1 MESQHRNSRA
11 TKQIPAWVG
20 ALALGSTFFLL
31 VWGEL
36 RRPLRRREAEPKL
49 RRDARN
55 LMVAGIAGLTLQVA
69 ELPVTRLLTEMVE
82 QRRWGLLKRVSLPV
96 WLETTLAV
104 ILMDYTFYL
113 WHALNHKL
121 TFLWR
126 FHQPHHV
133 DLGLDASTALRFHFG
148 ELSTSVAWRA
158 GQVISIGV
166 SPFSLSVW
174 QFFMLAEILFQH
186 SNVELPI
193 RLERFLCKF
202 IVTPR
207 MHGIHHSIMKGEQE
221 SNWSS
226 GLTVWDYLHG
236 TLRLN
241 IPQAEVIIGV
251 PAYLD
256 SRHTTLPKILTM
268 PFTHQRPSWRLPNG
282 DTPTRPPLPGSRYYL
297 LT

>member
-1 MESQHRNSRA
+1 M
-11 TKQIPAWVG
+11 KQVPGWVG
-20 ALALGSTFFLL
+20 ALALGGTFLLL
-31 VWGEL
+31 VWGEV

-55 LMVAGIAGLTLQVA
+55 LTVAGIAGLTLQFA
-69 ELPVTRLLTEMVE
+69 EMPVTRRLTKMVE
-82 QRRWGLLKRVSLPV
+82 QRRWGLLKRVSLPL

-113 WHALNHKL
+113 WHALNHKVP
-121 TFLWR
+121 FLWR

-158 GQVISIGV
+158 GQVLSIGM
-166 SPFSLSVW
+166 SPLSLSVW
-174 QFFMLAEILFQH
+174 QFFMLTEILFQH
-186 SNVELPI
+186 SNLELPI

-207 MHGIHHSIMKGEQE
+207 MHGIHHSIVKEEQN

-236 TLRLN
+236 SLRLN
-241 IPQAEVIIGV
+241 IPQAEVVIGV
-251 PAYLD
+251 PAYID
-256 SRHTTLPKILTM
+256 PRDTTLPKILKM
-268 PFTHQRPSWRLPNG
+268 PFTRQCPSWRLPNG
-282 DTPTRPPLPGSRYYL
+282 EMPTRPALPGSRDYL
-297 LT
+297 LP